1 MSSTDTRSD
10 VTTTAQRDVEAS
22 PLPHSTD
29 GTRTLPV
36 YDFVNRRPRLVAALV
51 MISAILLAVVGVAKI
66 ATTDNPKE
74 ADFNPSGEIFDA
86 QDRAEETFGL
96 DDPVLDA
103 QFIVEASDGVASDV
117 LTRDALL
124 EFLTNANRL
133 QSEEAEH
140 LVTVFDND
148 LGLEVPGVHSI
159 AHAVDAA
166 LPGGLV
172 TAGEADVKLAL
183 ASVLREGSDTAGLRA
198 TLSQRATA
206 ESGIVGGVESTVWKS
221 PAFIADVRFARD
233 SFEIDHPDSDDDAL
247 VDYEYTIEAE
257 TWLRDAQE
265 VLQGDQQDVTVLGL
279 AIDSTLTDEEEG
291 LAAAPFILLAIV
303 LIVFLVGALLR
314 SYWSS
319 AMVVA
324 GLGFTFLAYLGLWNL
339 FGIARSLFVTL
350 IVPITILAFGVDF
363 FVHGFG
369 RCREEQADG
378 VPPPRVYPIGMTRV
392 AGAVLLALL
401 TSVLAFASNVVSGI
415 PAIAEFGIAA
425 AIGLIVAYVVLGN
438 VAPKLVLAVEDGI
451 GPRPRRG
458 GLRLGARLGFVV
470 MTLIGGAIVM
480 MCVVQPPL
488 GAMALL
494 VVFIP
499 LFIVVPY
506 RVTRRRT
513 RAAADRGV
521 PADTT
526 VRTGGRG
533 VRAAGSVV
541 HFMAR
546 WRVVTVPLVLVAAGA
561 GFWAA
566 TNVDN
571 EFEVADFVSSE
582 TDLVKSL
589 ELRDVHFAGST
600 GGEAYLFVEGDL
612 TEPSNLAA
620 LGDVVSRL
628 DEDEAASSIGYLARD
643 FDGNLVTG
651 DDASTIVLATVAS
664 DRAVEAIE
672 SELGVTLVDADADG
686 YPDTADQVEAAI
698 GYARDRGVIDDGGEM
713 VLRPDEVR
721 QIVALSDPPRTLI
734 RVSVPTLTDDQ
745 IVDAARDGLERAG
758 SALEAATGGT
768 LTTVATGETITLQSR
783 LDAITNAMVLA
794 IPVAFVLC
802 AVVAMLFMRS
812 VKYALISVV
821 PMLLVLGWLFGFM
834 YVFGYTINP
843 VTATIA
849 AIAIGVGVDYAMH
862 FTIRFREEYE
872 GEPSRFP
879 ALRRAGEA
887 TGVALLVSALTS
899 IGGFLALALTPMPVF
914 AGFGVLM
921 VATITCSLLV
931 ALLVLPSLL
940 VLVTP
945 SRKGDTRRF
954 LEESIT
960 GGEAEYDPH
969 SRDTAQ
975 RDFAR
980 Q

>member
-10 VTTTAQRDVEAS
+10 GTTTD
-22 PLPHSTD
+22 PSTD
-29 GTRTLPV
+29 GGSSERVSTDGARTLPV
-36 YDFVNRRPRLVAALV
+36 YEFINRRSRLVTV
-51 MISAILLAVVGVAKI
+51 VVVIVAILLAVAGVAKI
-66 ATTDNPKE
+66 ATTDNPE
-74 ADFNPSGEIFDA
+74 DADFNPSGEIFDA

-103 QFIVEASDGVASDV
+103 QFIVEAGEGVAGDV

-133 QSEEAEH
+133 RSEEADH

-148 LGLEVPGVHSI
+148 LGLEVPGVYSI
-159 AHAVDAA
+159 AQAVDAE
-166 LPGGLV
+166 LPGGLAA
-172 TAGEADVKLAL
+172 AGDADVKLAL
-183 ASVLREGSDTAGLRA
+183 ASVLAEGSDTAGLRA
-198 TLSQRATA
+198 TLSQRATS
-206 ESGIVGGVESTVWKS
+206 ESATVAGVDTTVWTS

-233 SFEIDHPDSDDDAL
+233 SFDIDHPNSDDDAL

-265 VLQGDQQDVTVLGL
+265 ILQGDQQDVTVLGL
-279 AIDSTLTDEEEG
+279 AIDGTLTDEEEG
-291 LAAAPFILLAIV
+291 VAAAPFILLAIV

-324 GLGFTFLAYLGLWNL
+324 GLGVTFLAYLGLWNL
-339 FGIARSLFVTL
+339 LGIAKSLFVTL

-378 VPPPRVYPIGMTRV
+378 VPSERIYPIGMTRV
-392 AGAVLLALL
+392 AGAVVLALL

-425 AIGLIVAYVVLGN
+425 AVGLIVAYVVLGN
-438 VAPKLVLAVEDGI
+438 VAPKLVLAVETGI
-451 GPRPRRG
+451 GPQPRRT
-458 GLRLGARLGFVV
+458 GLRLGTRLGFLL
-470 MTLIGGAIVM
+470 MTLVGGAIVM

-488 GAMALL
+488 GALALL
-494 VVFIP
+494 IVFIP

-506 RVTRRRT
+506 RTTRRRNH
-513 RAAADRGV
+513 AAADRGV
-521 PADTT
+521 PADVT

-533 VRAAGSVV
+533 VRAAGSAV

-546 WRVVTVPLVLVAAGA
+546 WRVITVPLVLVAAGA

-566 TNVDN
+566 TNVDQ
-571 EFEVADFVSSE
+571 EFEVSDFVSSE

-589 ELRDVHFAGST
+589 ELRDEHFAGST
-600 GGEAYLFVEGDL
+600 GGEAYLLVEGNL

-620 LGDVVSRL
+620 LGEVVTRL
-628 DEDEAASSIGYLARD
+628 DEAEAASSVQYLARD
-643 FDGNLVTG
+643 FDGDLVAG
-651 DDASTIVLATVAS
+651 VDAATIVRATMSSDQAVA
-664 DRAVEAIE
+664 AIE
-672 SELGVTLVDADADG
+672 SERGVRLVDADGDG
-686 YPDTADQVEAAI
+686 YPDNADQVEAAI
-698 GYARDRGVIDDGGEM
+698 EYARERGVLDDGGQV
-713 VLRPDEVR
+713 VLRADEVA
-721 QIVALSDPPRTLI
+721 QVVALGDPTSTLI
-734 RVSVPTLTDDQ
+734 RVSVPTLTDDR
-745 IVDAARDGLERAG
+745 IIDAARDGLDRAG
-758 SALEAATGGT
+758 ADLETASGGT
-768 LTTVATGETITLQSR
+768 LTAVATGETFTLQSR

-794 IPVAFVLC
+794 IPVAFLLC
-802 AVVAMLFMRS
+802 AVVATLFMRS
-812 VKYALISVV
+812 LKYALISVV

-834 YVFGYTINP
+834 YLFDYSINP

-862 FTIRFREEYE
+862 FTIRFREEFE

-921 VATITCSLLV
+921 VATIASSLLV

-940 VLVTP
+940 LLVTP

-954 LEESIT
+954 LETSIT
-960 GGEAEYDPH
+960 GGTADYDPH
-969 SRDTAQ
+969 SRETAQ
-975 RDFAR
+975 RDFATR
-980 Q
+980 